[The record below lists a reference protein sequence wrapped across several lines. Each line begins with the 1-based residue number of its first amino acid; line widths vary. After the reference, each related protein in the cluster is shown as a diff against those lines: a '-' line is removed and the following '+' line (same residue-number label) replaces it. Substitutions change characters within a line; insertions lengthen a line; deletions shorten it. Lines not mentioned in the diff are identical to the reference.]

1 MKPYVKLRT
10 AIMMADKKQEELAA
24 AIAVNPTTLSKKM
37 TAKAAWTMWEA
48 YRMCEIL
55 NIPDSELTEY
65 FPKELS
71 VPHESVA
78 QQLTKRENIGQ
89 KGVKR

>member
-10 AIMMADKKQEELAA
+10 AMMIAEKKQEELAA
-24 AIAVNPTTLSKKM
+24 AIAVNPTTFSKKM

-48 YRMCEIL
+48 YKMCEL
-55 NIPDSELTEY
+55 LHIPESELTEY

-78 QQLTKRENIGQ
+78 HQLAHKENKQ
-89 KGVKR
+89 LKGVKK